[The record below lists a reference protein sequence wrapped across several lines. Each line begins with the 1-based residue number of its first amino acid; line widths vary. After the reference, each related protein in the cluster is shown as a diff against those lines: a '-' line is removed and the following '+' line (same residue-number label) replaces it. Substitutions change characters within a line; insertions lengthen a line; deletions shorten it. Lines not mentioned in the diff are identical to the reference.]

1 MVNLIQLYCS
11 IRHSNSFRQWT
22 PEFLRKKN
30 DALEDVTG
38 YNLIVK
44 VGVNENAVVDN
55 ISTKVKLYINDETFF
70 SGRITNESPF
80 FLVFMKDESDINTGG
95 GMS

>member
-1 MVNLIQLYCS
+1 
-11 IRHSNSFRQWT
+11 
-22 PEFLRKKN
+22 
-30 DALEDVTG
+30 
-38 YNLIVK
+38 

-95 GMS
+95 GMSWCCFGFRWGCKLSIYIKW